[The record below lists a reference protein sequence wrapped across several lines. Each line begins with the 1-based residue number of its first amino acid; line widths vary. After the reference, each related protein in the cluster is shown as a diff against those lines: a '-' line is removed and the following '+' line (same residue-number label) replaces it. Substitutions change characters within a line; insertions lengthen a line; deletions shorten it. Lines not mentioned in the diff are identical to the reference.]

1 MRGRK
6 LPIHLAASA
15 AGLKD
20 VGFSQGAIAGMLKVP
35 KQTISDILN
44 RHGRWEEITHN
55 DTLFNEYRKEARRL
69 IHTGS
74 VELIQQCLEQI
85 EKRLPD
91 ASAAQSAVVLGIL
104 RQHER
109 LDSGEA
115 TQNIA
120 VIHHHSEAES
130 LDRAAEKLARSLL
143 RFSNNEQRGFLIE
156 DQS

>member
-6 LPIHLAASA
+6 LPIHLAGSA

-109 LDSGEA
+109 LDSGEV
-115 TQNIA
+115 TQNIG
-120 VIHHHSEAES
+120 VIHHHDVADE
-130 LDRAAEKLARSLL
+130 LDQAAEKLAKSLL
-143 RFSNNEQRGFLIE
+143 RFAATSKSSFLIK